1 MNQYKVDFHIH
12 TNYSD
17 GQASPAAIVK
27 KAKELD
33 YDMIAIT
40 DHDGVE
46 GVKQAIIAGEAAG
59 IKVIPG
65 IEFAAETREGI
76 GVHILGYYINPEN
89 MQLNMVTKEL
99 QKLRNDRNKRLIEVL
114 QDMGYDISMEDLKE
128 RQPNNYIGKPVIA
141 RVLAEKGYISSPEE
155 AFKAGKF
162 LESKEAA
169 AVKREKIG
177 ADDAIA
183 VIEDAGGIA
192 VLAHPVQIK
201 GIGERDSDE
210 FYLNLEKILADLKW
224 VGLKGIE
231 CYHPD
236 QNHEQTMKF
245 VELAEKYH
253 MHITKGSDFHGKDFA
268 EAEPTA

>member
-1 MNQYKVDFHIH
+1 MDQYKVDFHIH

-46 GVKQAIIAGEAAG
+46 GARQALIAGEAAG

-76 GVHILGYYINPEN
+76 GVHILGYYINTEN
-89 MQLNMVTKEL
+89 IQLNMVIKEL
-99 QKLRNDRNKRLIEVL
+99 RKLRNDRNERLVRVL
-114 QDMGYDISMEDLKE
+114 RDMGYDISMEDLE
-128 RQPNNYIGKPVIA
+128 GRQPGNYIGKLIIA
-141 RVLAEKGYISSPEE
+141 RVLAEKGYISEPAE
-155 AFKAGKF
+155 AFKPGAF
-162 LESKEAA
+162 IESKEAR

-177 ADDAIA
+177 AEDAIA

-192 VLAHPVQIK
+192 VLAHPIQTK
-201 GIGERDSDE
+201 GIGEKDSEE
-210 FYLNLEKILADLKW
+210 FYLNLKKILADLKW

-253 MHITKGSDFHGKDFA
+253 MHITKGSDFHGEDFA
-268 EAEPTA
+268 AAEPTA